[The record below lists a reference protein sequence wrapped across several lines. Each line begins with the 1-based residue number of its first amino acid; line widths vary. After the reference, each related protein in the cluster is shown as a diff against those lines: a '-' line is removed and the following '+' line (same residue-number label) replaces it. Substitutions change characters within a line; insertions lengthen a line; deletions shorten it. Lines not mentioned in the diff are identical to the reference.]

1 MFYLE
6 LTGDVVGQ
14 TNGKSWIRTTDTSLG
29 VSFESCLR
37 RRGRRTDGTSLL
49 CPIETSSH
57 RSNNM
62 SRRHNTETS
71 WRLSIETY
79 LRRRRDIL
87 GDVVTPSPRRLVAGW
102 VNGSQ
107 NMSISITFN
116 FKQ

>member
-37 RRGRRTDGTSLL
+37 RRGRRTHGTSLL
-49 CPIETSSH
+49 RPIETSSH
-57 RSNNM
+57 CSNKT
-62 SRRHNTETS
+62 SWRRNTETS

-87 GDVVTPSPRRLVAGW
+87 GDVVTTSPRRLIAGW

-107 NMSISITFN
+107 NMSIGITFN